1 MATTF
6 PNSIQ
11 TFPTM
16 QNITASDA
24 ELVKQYQAAM
34 QAGNIPQATAVLQQ
48 IADADKKLV
57 TASLL
62 NTLFDT
68 NVALQQYYA
77 KRFSNGYIVSANQPA
92 GQADGD
98 FWFKLGKTLA

>member
-16 QNITASDA
+16 QDITASDA

-34 QAGNIPQATAVLQQ
+34 QAGNIPQATAALQQ
-48 IADADKKLV
+48 ITDADKKLV

-62 NTLFDT
+62 NAVFDT

-77 KRFSNGYIVSANQPA
+77 TRFSNGYIVSSDQPA
-92 GQADGD
+92 GQVDGD

>member
-16 QNITASDA
+16 QDITVSDA
-24 ELVKQYQAAM
+24 ALVQQYQTAM
-34 QAGNIPQATAVLQQ
+34 QAGNIPQATAALQK
-48 IADADKKLV
+48 ITDADKKLV

-62 NTLFDT
+62 NAVFDT

-77 KRFSNGYIVSANQPA
+77 KRFSNGYIVSADQPA